1 MFRSVYLL
9 LALLLLL
16 SVPQL
21 VRAGEQED
29 LTDDRSGWR
38 LRNGAEIVESEHDPD
53 GKVLRFGQ
61 DEDDHQ
67 LAGYYRFRVKR
78 HAARLEVKYK
88 ARAISGTPH
97 EAGDFDAWL
106 QYDISDYSHYNRTGN
121 TLPADANESEEFTLT
136 WTEFPGINVH
146 VVFYAA
152 PGDRVI
158 EIDDLTFTMY
168 DDDGEVID

>member
-1 MFRSVYLL
+1 MIHCVVCLLSFLL
-9 LALLLLL
+9 LFIP
-16 SVPQL
+16 SL
-21 VRAGEQED
+21 VRADEQED
-29 LTDDRSGWR
+29 VTDDRSGWR
-38 LRNGAEIVESEHDPD
+38 LRNGAEIVDSEHDPD
-53 GKVLRFGQ
+53 GKVLRFTQ
-61 DEDDHQ
+61 DKDESQ

-88 ARAISGTPH
+88 ARAIAGTPH
-97 EAGDFDAWL
+97 EAGDFNAWL
-106 QYDISDYSHYNRTGN
+106 QYDISNYSHYNQTGN
-121 TLPADANESEEFTLT
+121 TLPADDKAEEFTLT

-146 VVFYAA
+146 VVFYSA